1 MMQSI
6 PMQFSHAATQFY
18 FDAAVTALP
27 QLLSGRRTIYVTDT
41 NVHAAHPGIFSG
53 KDVIILP
60 AGEAAKT
67 LTVLE
72 RAINELLALQADRQ
86 CVLVGIGGGVV
97 TDFAGFL
104 AGIYKRGIRFG
115 FVPTTIL
122 AMVDAAIGG
131 KNGLDIGMAKNMIGL
146 TLQPEFL
153 LYDFQLL
160 QTLPQVE
167 WINGFA
173 EIIKHAAIY
182 DAALFA
188 ELESNTL
195 AEYQQQQALLSALVQ
210 RNALLKAGVVLQDEF
225 EKGERKKLNFGH
237 TLAHA
242 IENPYG
248 LAHGSAVSIGMCFA
262 AQLSASLVGF
272 TETERLQKLIIQYHL
287 PDHLAFDPEAALALM
302 QADKK
307 TAGSKVDYILL
318 RSIGEAVISP
328 VSFDIIKAAM
338 LHASSNSNHQ

>member
-1 MMQSI
+1 MQSI
-6 PMQFSHAATQFY
+6 PMQFTYAATQFY
-18 FDAAVTALP
+18 FDAAVAALP
-27 QLLSGRRTIYVTDT
+27 ELLSGRRAVYVTDT
-41 NVHAAHPGIFSG
+41 NVYAAHPGIFTG
-53 KDVIILP
+53 KDVIVLP

-67 LTVLE
+67 LFVLE
-72 RAINELLALQADRQ
+72 RAINELLAFQADRR

-97 TDFAGFL
+97 TDFTGFL
-104 AGIYKRGIRFG
+104 AGIYKRGVQFG

-160 QTLPQVE
+160 HTLPQEE

-182 DAALFA
+182 DADLFA

-195 AEYQQQQALLSALVQ
+195 ARYQQQQALLSALVQ
-210 RNALLKAGVVLQDEF
+210 RNALLKACVVQQDEF

-262 AQLSASLVGF
+262 AQLSASLAGF
-272 TETERLQKLIIQYHL
+272 TETERLRKLIVQYHL
-287 PDHLAFDPEAALALM
+287 PDHLDFDPQAAMTLM

-307 TAGSKVDYILL
+307 TAGSTVDYILL
-318 RSIGEAVISP
+318 QSIGEAIIRP
-328 VSFDIIKAAM
+328 VSFDIIEAAM
-338 LHASSNSNHQ
+338 PHESSNSNNQ